1 MEIHE
6 NQILDMLIEVKER
19 VDVTHTIVNE
29 IKFNQLNEINEHLK
43 KINGRLNR
51 HDDEIL
57 LIEKRNLERQ
67 YHCPFTEKLQMEIN
81 EIKLSEITKVAKRT
95 VWNKIGHGVSIVIG
109 AVITILGSIIWHL
122 LVK

>member
-6 NQILDMLIEVKER
+6 NQILDLLIEVKER

-67 YHCPFTEKLQMEIN
+67 YHCPFTEKLQMVIN

>member
-6 NQILDMLIEVKER
+6 NQILDLLIEVKER

-29 IKFNQLNEINEHLK
+29 IKFNQLNDINEHLK

>member
-6 NQILDMLIEVKER
+6 NQILDLLIEVKER

>member
-1 MEIHE
+1 MEIQE
-6 NQILDMLIEVKER
+6 NQILDLLIEVKER